1 VYDHALRPTMIFDTP
16 SRIEN
21 DPRKW
26 ERELFARIPYI
37 QPGT

>member
-1 VYDHALRPTMIFDTP
+1 MVFDAN
-16 SRIEN
+16 SRVVS

-26 ERELFARIPYI
+26 ERELFAAIPYV

>member
-1 VYDHALRPTMIFDTP
+1 MVFDHE
-16 SRIEN
+16 SRVVS

-26 ERELFARIPYI
+26 ERELLARIPYV